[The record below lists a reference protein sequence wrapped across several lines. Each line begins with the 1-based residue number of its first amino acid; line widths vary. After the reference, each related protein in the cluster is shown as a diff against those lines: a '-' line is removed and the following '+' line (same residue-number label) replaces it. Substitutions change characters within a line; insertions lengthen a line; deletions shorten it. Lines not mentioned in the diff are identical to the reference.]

1 MSKEIAVFSR
11 GSLNYGI
18 NIPTSDEDY
27 LVFTVPTL
35 EDAILKDIPKN
46 KQKIEG
52 NKDITISDI
61 RQLKHIFKK
70 ANFDSVQFLW
80 AHTKSWESEF
90 ADIFYNQRPQM
101 LLILKK
107 QLHRLIMSTLGEY
120 RKTLSS
126 FNKSTHT
133 IEAINKFYVNMFIKL
148 DAIIF
153 IYTQGAMECLPY
165 HIKGKFGSTPILRND
180 LTTEELRETRLKDSV
195 DEKLI
200 KLVQDKVDF
209 INEEIMGDDSVKP
222 LSNEEF
228 EELWA
233 PIDKAIAHAILN
245 YNKLCVTNKESKHE
259 N

>member
-35 EDAILKDIPKN
+35 EEAILKDIPKN

-80 AHTKSWESEF
+80 AHTKSWENEF
-90 ADIFYNQRPQM
+90 TDIFYNQRPKM

-107 QLHRLIMSTLGEY
+107 QLHRLFMSTLGEY
-120 RKTLSS
+120 RKTTAS
-126 FNKSTHT
+126 FNKSSQT
-133 IEAINKFYVNMFIKL
+133 IEAVNKFYVNMFIKL

-153 IYTQGAMECLPY
+153 IYTQGTMEYLPY

-180 LTTEELRETRLKDSV
+180 LTTEELRDIRLKDTI

-209 INEEIMGDDSVKP
+209 IDEEIMSDESIKP

-233 PIDKAIAHAILN
+233 PVDKAIVQAILN
-245 YNKLCVTNKESKHE
+245 YNKLYVINKESKHE

>member
-11 GSLNYGI
+11 GSINYGI

-27 LVFTVPTL
+27 LAFTVPTL

-46 KQKIEG
+46 RQKISG
-52 NKDITISDI
+52 NKDVTISDI
-61 RQLKHIFKK
+61 RQLKHMFKK

-80 AHTKSWESEF
+80 AQEKAWENEF

-101 LLILKK
+101 LTILKK

-120 RKTLSS
+120 HKITSK
-126 FNKSTHT
+126 FNKSTHAVET
-133 IEAINKFYVNMFIKL
+133 INKFYVNMFIKL

-153 IYTQGAMECLPY
+153 IYSHGAMDFLPY

-180 LTTEELRETRLKDSV
+180 LTTEEIRDIRLKDTV
-195 DEKLI
+195 DEELI
-200 KLVQDKVDF
+200 QLVQNKVGF
-209 INEEIMGDDSVKP
+209 IHEEIANDEEIKP

-233 PIDKAIAHAILN
+233 PIDKAIVQAILD
-245 YNKLCVTNKESKHE
+245 YNKVFDFEDESNE